1 MSHLLTI
8 CLFAVYRVCGS
19 HNRRCMDSVV
29 ISRIN
34 DRISTLGTKE
44 ILWHN
49 CNCRIL
55 LHTTHRYFGSL
66 WYDLSHS

>member
-19 HNRRCMDSVV
+19 HNRRRMDSVV
-29 ISRIN
+29 ISWIN
-34 DRISTLGTKE
+34 DTRGTKE